1 MVSLSIKEIK
11 MKKLLGRGILL
22 LGIGIIFTAHAANPA
37 SKEYVDETFSVIQQ
51 TYANLQQQIN
61 NLRG

>member
-1 MVSLSIKEIK
+1 MK
-11 MKKLLGRGILL
+11 MLLGKGILL
-22 LGIGIIFTAHAANPA
+22 LGIGVVFTAHAANPA
-37 SKEYVDETFSVIQQ
+37 SKEYVDQIFSEIQQ